1 MNLAKLFKMQ
11 KELDARIE
19 QEHPR
24 EPGDDRL
31 AKKILALL
39 VELGELANELP
50 EVFKFWSNRKNNY
63 QKALEE
69 YCDGLHF
76 ILSIGND
83 LNLSEIEFQFN
94 ENEFTSTLEA
104 FRHTINWAVN
114 LDYVLFDADTLFKPR
129 KTYFWLLN
137 SFVWLGEQLGFA
149 WEQIEQAYIRKN
161 QINHDRQNNSY

>member
-1 MNLAKLFKMQ
+1 
-11 KELDARIE
+11 
-19 QEHPR
+19 
-24 EPGDDRL
+24 
-31 AKKILALL
+31 
-39 VELGELANELP
+39 ELANELP
-50 EVFKFWSNRKNNY
+50 EVFKFWSNKKNNY